1 MSVNHDTIPVN
12 QTKGNFMCASCYA
25 IENGITCYSIKPSDL
40 CDTHYFEWQE
50 EKMYWELDRSTEG
63 IYA

>member
-1 MSVNHDTIPVN
+1 
-12 QTKGNFMCASCYA
+12 MCASCYA

-63 IYA
+63 LYI